1 MGPCVLQVIPTL
13 DQGGA
18 ERTTIEVAEAVAG
31 AGGRALVASAGGAL
45 EGELAAAGGVLHP
58 MPLATKNPLTIW
70 ANAGRLASLAHA
82 EGVQIIHAR
91 SRAPAWSALAAARR
105 LGLPFVTTYHG
116 VYNARSGLKRWYN
129 GVMARGDLV
138 IANSHFTAAHLI
150 AAHRTD
156 PARVVVIPRGVDL
169 ARFDPAALALARTGA
184 LAAAW
189 GLEAGDPR
197 PVVMLPGRLTGWK
210 GQGLLLDAIPRIAT
224 PARYVLVGG
233 GAAKPAYEAALRA
246 RVAAEGLPVIFAGPC
261 ADMPAALALAD
272 LVVCPSLEPEAFGR
286 TAIEAQAMARPVI
299 AADHGG
305 ARETVLPGETGW
317 LAAPGD
323 AAALARAISQA
334 LALSKAQCLEIGARG
349 RAHVA
354 QHFST
359 AALQQATLD
368 VYRRLLEPR
377 S

>member
-1 MGPCVLQVIPTL
+1 VDL
-13 DQGGA
+13 
-18 ERTTIEVAEAVAG
+18 
-31 AGGRALVASAGGAL
+31 
-45 EGELAAAGGVLHP
+45 
-58 MPLATKNPLTIW
+58 
-70 ANAGRLASLAHA
+70 
-82 EGVQIIHAR
+82 IHAR

-116 VYNARSGLKRWYN
+116 VYNARSPLKRGYN

-150 AAHRTD
+150 AAHGTD
-156 PARVVVIPRGVDL
+156 PARVVIIPRGVDL
-169 ARFDPAALALARTGA
+169 ARFDPAAVGPERAGA
-184 LAAAW
+184 LATAW
-189 GLEAGDPR
+189 ALDADDPR

-210 GQGLLLDAIPRIAT
+210 GQGLLLDAIPFVAAS
-224 PARYVLVGG
+224 ARYVLVGG
-233 GAAKPAYEAALRA
+233 GAAKPAFEAALRA
-246 RVAAEGLPVIFAGPC
+246 RVAAEGLPVTFAGHC

-317 LAAPGD
+317 LTAPGD
-323 AAALARAISQA
+323 AGALACAMSQG
-334 LALSKAQCLEIGARG
+334 LALSKAQRLEIGARG

-359 AALQQATLD
+359 AALQQATLG

>member
-18 ERTTIEVAEAVAG
+18 ERTTIEVALALVA
-31 AGGRALVASAGGAL
+31 AGGRALVASAGGGL
-45 EGELAAAGGVLHP
+45 EGELAAAGGVLHR
-58 MPLATKNPLTIW
+58 MPLASKNPLTIW
-70 ANAGRLASLAHA
+70 ANAGRLAALARA
-82 EGVQIIHAR
+82 EGVDLIHAR

-116 VYNARSGLKRWYN
+116 VYNARSPLKRWYN

-150 AAHRTD
+150 AAHGTD
-156 PARVVVIPRGVDL
+156 PARVVIIPRGVDL
-169 ARFDPAALALARTGA
+169 ARFDPAAVGPERAGA
-184 LAAAW
+184 LATAW
-189 GLEAGDPR
+189 ALDADDPR

-210 GQGLLLDAIPRIAT
+210 GQGLLLDAIPFVAAS
-224 PARYVLVGG
+224 ARYVLVGG
-233 GAAKPAYEAALRA
+233 GAAKPAFEAALRA
-246 RVAAEGLPVIFAGPC
+246 RVAAEGLPVTFAGHC

-317 LAAPGD
+317 LTAPGD
-323 AAALARAISQA
+323 AGALACAMSQG
-334 LALSKAQCLEIGARG
+334 LALSKAQRLEIGARG

-359 AALQQATLD
+359 AALQQATLG